1 MQELRESLKV
11 AKSRHVILVLFLI
24 IPALI
29 YADAS
34 TAYVTPQS
42 GGRGVNRIDLTTG
55 NVSMIAGFLFGGL
68 SVALTNPSTAYA
80 VGIVGVNNNNLYRVD
95 LTNGNVFQVN
105 NSSVAGAALDGLALS
120 DETLAYIGGFH
131 DGNLYTVNLLNGNV
145 SLITPS
151 PVFSGGVIGVALDMT
166 LKNPKIAYALAAG
179 NSGGVYRVDLANGNV
194 SQVTSIAGATLR
206 GIALANNSTAYITDF
221 SGNNIYCVDLTNG
234 NVSLV
239 TPSPIAGAGLQGIAL
254 VNNTTTYTVGSNNGA
269 VYRVDLTT
277 GNFSEVNSTSLVPSL
292 VSIAVVLQIGTSGL
306 TGNNL
311 RFANYL
317 NANAPQTTL
326 PLLALQS
333 DIAGALEI
341 AAPTRNAIFTF
352 AAQTTQLACGQQVYG
367 HLAQKRWSKAWH
379 SQPMQTSQ
387 TMPAQ
392 ALLSRNQLFSD
403 ASDFI
408 NLFSE
413 SLPESDAL
421 SADKESENLPESDA
435 SVADSAEKKNI
446 PETMGK
452 KEEAHY
458 SPWLGV
464 FGEYTNER
472 SQHQTP
478 SFETGTGGFVLATD
492 YRHIDIHPALLLG
505 GGMAYAYTH
514 VHEADGAGHANIN
527 QAALMFYGAWV
538 ESKPKWYV
546 NWALWGGYYHANN
559 VREINLPG
567 IVGGSAISSTN
578 GWQLTPHFEVG
589 YDYEDNWFCVEPF
602 DMIDWVACWERG
614 FQEHGAGSLNM
625 GQKGRFCSLL
635 RNELGV
641 RFNETLTYDW
651 GTVTF
656 REKGSYVYQKAFNTG
671 VITAFLVGSAGSFV
685 VSTLTGAQNLGA
697 VEFESLFVPANKKY
711 PYGTISYQ
719 GEFGSRYQ
727 SHQGMVTIGM
737 DF

>member
-1 MQELRESLKV
+1 M
-11 AKSRHVILVLFLI
+11 HVILVLLLI
-24 IPALI
+24 VSSLV

-34 TAYVTPQS
+34 TAYITLQA
-42 GGRGVNRIDLTTG
+42 GNRGVDRIDLTTG
-55 NVSMIAGFLFGGL
+55 NVSMIASLPLGGL
-68 SVALTNPSTAYA
+68 GIALTNPSTAYA
-80 VGIVGVNNNNLYRVD
+80 MGIVGINNNNLYRVD
-95 LTNGNVFQVN
+95 LTNSSVSQVN
-105 NSSVAGAALDGLALS
+105 NSSVAGAALDMLALAP
-120 DETLAYIGGFH
+120 DGTTAYIGGFH
-131 DGNLYTVNLLNGNV
+131 DGNLYNVNLLNGNV
-145 SLITPS
+145 SRTTPS
-151 PVFSGGVIGVALDMT
+151 PVYSGGLAGVALNMT
-166 LKNPKIAYALAAG
+166 LQNPTIAYAVAG
-179 NSGGVYRVDLANGNV
+179 DNSGGVYRVDLTNGNV
-194 SQVTSIAGATLR
+194 SQVTSIAGVTLH
-206 GIALANNSTAYITDF
+206 GISLANNSTAYITGL
-221 SGNNIYCVDLTNG
+221 SSNNIYRVDLTNG
-234 NVSLV
+234 DVSLA

-254 VNNTTTYTVGSNNGA
+254 ANNTTAYTVGSNNGA

-277 GNFSEVNSTSLVPSL
+277 GNFSEVNSTSLVPS
-292 VSIAVVLQIGTSGL
+292 VVGIALVLQIGTSGL

-352 AAQTTQLACGQQVYG
+352 AAQTTQLAFGQQVYG
-367 HLAQKRWSKAWH
+367 HLAQKRWSKAWR
-379 SQPMQTSQ
+379 QPMQTSQ

-403 ASDFI
+403 ASDFM
-408 NLFSE
+408 NLSSESLSESSSSDASGAE
-413 SLPESDAL
+413 SLPES
-421 SADKESENLPESDA
+421 SSSDA
-435 SVADSAEKKNI
+435 SGADSAEKENV
-446 PETMGK
+446 PEMIGK

-458 SPWLGV
+458 SPWLGA

-478 SFETGTGGFVLATD
+478 SFDTGTGGFVLATD

-527 QAALMFYGAWV
+527 QVALTFYGAW
-538 ESKPKWYV
+538 EEPQWYV

-589 YDYEDNWFCVEPF
+589 YDYEDDWFSIEPF
-602 DMIDWVACWERG
+602 DMIDWVASWERG

-625 GQKGRFCSLL
+625 GQNGRFCSLL
-635 RNELGV
+635 RNELGI

-656 REKGSYVYQKAFNTG
+656 REKGGYVYQKAFHTG
-671 VITAFLVGSAGSFV
+671 AITAFLVGSAGSFV

-697 VEFESLFVPANKKY
+697 LEFESLFVPANKKY

-727 SHQGMVTIGM
+727 SHQCMGTIGM